1 MEQGEIFKAH
11 PKSPAPSDSLGRLRR
26 LDSAVRFAL
35 PQPRAIILIIALV
48 LAVSGINAFEPLVL
62 KWVFDQLAGLQQ
74 AKAIVGSVL
83 VLLAFAFAREAMD
96 GFANWLTW
104 RTRIG
109 LQYALLEATIGK
121 LHRMPLRIQRSEGIG
136 AIMTK
141 LDRSIQGFTSAV
153 TLILFNILPSMIF
166 LLVAI
171 TIMLQLE
178 WRLALMVLAFAPL
191 PALIAARAGP
201 EQMQRERTL
210 LDRWAQIYSRFNE
223 VLSGIVIVRSFAMED
238 AEKARFLRDVA
249 AANKVVIRGVAI
261 DAGYA
266 SASNFVVALARLSG
280 LALGAYLVMEGEITV
295 GTVVAFLGY
304 IGGLFGPVQGLSGVY
319 SNLRRASISLD
330 EIFRILHLQEHLG
343 DSPDA
348 TEVSDFKGEVHF
360 DNVHFRYE
368 QPHSP
373 LLSGVTLQARPG
385 ETVAIV
391 GPSGAGKTTLMA
403 LLMRFYDPQDGRI
416 TIDGRDLRA
425 IKQSSVRRN
434 IGVVLQD
441 PLLFN
446 DTIKANIAYGRP
458 EATTEEI
465 EAAAKAA
472 HAHEFIM
479 RLPDRYSTVVG
490 ERGALL
496 SAGERQ
502 RITIARALLKDP
514 PILVLDEATSALDA
528 ESEEAVQSALEKLIA
543 RRTTFVIAHRLSTVV
558 NADRII
564 VLKEG
569 RIIENGRHAELM
581 RQNGHYA
588 SLVRRQHR
596 GLIDNDVDASA
607 VPSLPA
613 QGEMNG
619 GAIRLPQEL

>member
-1 MEQGEIFKAH
+1 MVEASAFSSNSEAAGQAL
-11 PKSPAPSDSLGRLRR
+11 ARLRR
-26 LDSAVRFAL
+26 LHAAVRFAL
-35 PQPRAIILIIALV
+35 PQRHAILLIVVLV
-48 LAVSGINAFEPLVL
+48 LAVAGINAFEPLVL
-62 KWVFDQLAGLQQ
+62 KGVFDQLTGPEHAG
-74 AKAIVGSVL
+74 AILAGI
-83 VLLAFAFAREAMD
+83 LLLLGFAVTREMMD

-136 AIMTK
+136 AIMTR

-153 TLILFNILPSMIF
+153 TAILFSIMPSVIF
-166 LLVAI
+166 LLIAVV
-171 TIMLQLE
+171 IMLRLE
-178 WRLALMVLAFAPL
+178 WRLALLVLMFAPV

-210 LDRWAQIYSRFNE
+210 LDRWAKIYSRFNE

-238 AEKARFLRDVA
+238 AEKARFLRDVD
-249 AANKVVIRGVAI
+249 AANKVVIHGVAV

-266 SASNFVVALARLSG
+266 SASNLVVALARLGG
-280 LALGAYLVMEGEITV
+280 LALGAYFVLQGDITV

-319 SNLRRASISLD
+319 SSLRKASVSLD
-330 EIFRILHLQEHLG
+330 EIFGILNVQEHLG

-348 TEVSDFKGEVHF
+348 VELTVVIGAVSFE
-360 DNVHFRYE
+360 NVHFRYE
-368 QPHSP
+368 QPQRP
-373 LLSGVTLQARPG
+373 LLDGITLQAAPG
-385 ETVAIV
+385 ETIAIV
-391 GPSGAGKTTLMA
+391 GPSGSGKTTLMA
-403 LLMRFYDPQDGRI
+403 LLMRFYDPVEGRI
-416 TIDGRDLRA
+416 TIDGRDLRG
-425 IKQSSVRRN
+425 IKQSSLRRH

-446 DTIKANIAYGRP
+446 DSIKANIAYGRP
-458 EATTEEI
+458 EATDEEI
-465 EAAAKAA
+465 QAAAKAA
-472 HAHEFIM
+472 YAHDFVM
-479 RLPDRYSTVVG
+479 RLPDGYDAIVG

-496 SAGERQ
+496 SVGERQ
-502 RITIARALLKDP
+502 RITIARALLKNP

-528 ESEEAVQSALEKLIA
+528 ESEEAVQTALEQLVA
-543 RRTTFVIAHRLSTVV
+543 ARTTFVIAHRLSTVV

-569 RIIENGRHAELM
+569 RIIESGRHTELM
-581 RQNGHYA
+581 RQNGYYA

-596 GLIDNDVDASA
+596 GLIDNDVDPSA
-607 VPSLPA
+607 ILAPRNL
-613 QGEMNG
+613 E
-619 GAIRLPQEL
+619 